1 MGRRK
6 PGEPGHES
14 GRPRGLGKKTWLILG
29 PTIGAGRVAG
39 RGAGRSPII
48 HSGSQGVSGS
58 VTSSRSPGTLGSGVS
73 AGRASG
79 LTQRARKVFEF
90 IMASVSEKGLPPTI
104 REIGKQFKISS
115 TNGVRYYL
123 GVLEK
128 AGYIKRTGKISRGI
142 EIRREWAD
150 SLHGE
155 SRGVAAASAQATGGI
170 ESKTA
175 GSWTGKWMPP
185 RLLESV
191 EIPIVGRVA
200 AGAPILAEENIED
213 FIAVDKSIAR
223 SGKLFALRVRGD
235 SMKESGL
242 LDGDLAIVRQQHHA
256 DSGDIVVALLGDE
269 ATVKRFV
276 RRDARPGSGRESE
289 VILKPENKEYRPI
302 VVRDGMQF
310 SLIGK
315 VVGSIRKY

>member
-1 MGRRK
+1 MEKRR
-6 PGEPGHES
+6 PGSPGHES
-14 GRPRGLGKKTWLILG
+14 GRPRSLGKRTWLILG
-29 PTIGAGRVAG
+29 PTIGAGR
-39 RGAGRSPII
+39 GAGR
-48 HSGSQGVSGS
+48 
-58 VTSSRSPGTLGSGVS
+58 GSGVS
-73 AGRASG
+73 SGHGWRLTHRAK
-79 LTQRARKVFEF
+79 KVFEF
-90 IMASVSEKGLPPTI
+90 ILASVSEKGLPPTI
-104 REIGKQFKISS
+104 REIGEEFKISS

-123 GVLEK
+123 DVLEK
-128 AGYIKRTGKISRGI
+128 AGCIKRTGKISRGI

-150 SLHGE
+150 SLRGE
-155 SRGVAAASAQATGGI
+155 SRGLAT
-170 ESKTA
+170 A
-175 GSWTGKWMPP
+175 
-185 RLLESV
+185 SV

-213 FIAVDKSIAR
+213 VIAVDKSIAR

-235 SMKESGL
+235 SMKESGI

-276 RRDARPGSGRESE
+276 RREGRPGSGRESE
-289 VILKPENKEYRPI
+289 IILKPENKEYKPI
-302 VVRDGMQF
+302 VVRAGTQF

>member
-1 MGRRK
+1 
-6 PGEPGHES
+6 
-14 GRPRGLGKKTWLILG
+14 
-29 PTIGAGRVAG
+29 
-39 RGAGRSPII
+39 
-48 HSGSQGVSGS
+48 
-58 VTSSRSPGTLGSGVS
+58 
-73 AGRASG
+73 
-79 LTQRARKVFEF
+79 VFEF
-90 IMASVSEKGLPPTI
+90 ILSSVSEKGLPPTI
-104 REIGKQFKISS
+104 REIGEEFKISS

-128 AGYIKRTGKISRGI
+128 AGCIKRTGKISRGI
-142 EIRREWAD
+142 EVRREWVD
-150 SLHGE
+150 SLRGE
-155 SRGVAAASAQATGGI
+155 SRGLVAASARVTGGTA
-170 ESKTA
+170 SKLA
-175 GSWTGKWMPP
+175 GSWTSKWAPM
-185 RLLESV
+185 RLLEPV

-213 FIAVDKSIAR
+213 VIAVDKSIAG
-223 SGKLFALRVRGD
+223 SGRMFALRVRGD

-276 RRDARPGSGRESE
+276 RREGRPGSDRGSE
-289 VILKPENKEYRPI
+289 VILKPENKEYKPI
-302 VVRDGMQF
+302 VVRAGTQF

>member
-6 PGEPGHES
+6 PGELGQES
-14 GRPRGLGKKTWLILG
+14 GRPRALGKKAWLILG
-29 PTIGAGRVAG
+29 PTIGAGQSPGVRSG
-39 RGAGRSPII
+39 NMGAGRD
-48 HSGSQGVSGS
+48 SGA
-58 VTSSRSPGTLGSGVS
+58 GSGR
-73 AGRASG
+73 GWR

-90 IMASVSEKGLPPTI
+90 ILASVSEKGLPPTI
-104 REIGKQFKISS
+104 REIGEEFRISS

-123 GVLEK
+123 DVLEK
-128 AGYIKRTGKISRGI
+128 AGLIKRTGKISRGI
-142 EIRREWAD
+142 EIKREWIE
-150 SLHGE
+150 SLRGE
-155 SRGVAAASAQATGGI
+155 ARGLAAA
-170 ESKTA
+170 
-175 GSWTGKWMPP
+175 
-185 RLLESV
+185 SV

-269 ATVKRFV
+269 ATVKRFL
-276 RRDARPGSGRESE
+276 RKESKPGSDRESE
-289 VILKPENKEYRPI
+289 VILRPENREYKPI
-302 VVRDGMQF
+302 VVRAGTQF